1 VRLQLNPNPG
11 DDFREYRAELRTAA
25 GDALWSQSRLE
36 TGSSG
41 GERFVLADLPEGL
54 LGDGDYELTLKG
66 VDGAGRAEDIGYY
79 HFSVRRRSR

>member
-1 VRLQLNPNPG
+1 MQLNPDPG
-11 DDFREYRAELRTAA
+11 DDYREYRAVLRTAG
-25 GDALWSQSRLE
+25 GDTLWSQGGLE
-36 TGSSG
+36 TGASG
-41 GERFVLADLPEGL
+41 GERFVLADLPERL